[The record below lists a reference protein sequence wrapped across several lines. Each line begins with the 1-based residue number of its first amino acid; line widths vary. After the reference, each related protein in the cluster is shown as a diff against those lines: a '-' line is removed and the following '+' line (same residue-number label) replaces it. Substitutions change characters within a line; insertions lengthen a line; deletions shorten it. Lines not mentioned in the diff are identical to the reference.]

1 MKKISQ
7 TELVAYIDEL
17 DDKLNNKRYR
27 DILYNEVLT
36 SNKRKTNCD
45 KRYKV
50 IAELIRNNYQ
60 TQVGDATVWRV
71 LRIKNESKEMFDEI
85 KSGDIAIKTA
95 YNKMFDI
102 NEYRG
107 VGDSVKLD
115 VPNIQN
121 IEDTLVTIKKVLEDN
136 KDCFPNNK
144 RLSDIDSKLF
154 ELRKTVNK
162 IMQYN
167 DIDNF

>member
-7 TELVAYIDEL
+7 TELVTYIDEL

-102 NEYRG
+102 NEYRRA
-107 VGDSVKLD
+107 GDSVKLD

>member
-7 TELVAYIDEL
+7 KELITYIDEL
-17 DDKLNNKRYR
+17 DEKLNNKRYR

-36 SNKRKTNCD
+36 SDKRRTDCD

-85 KSGDIAIKTA
+85 KNGDIGIKTA
-95 YNKMFDI
+95 FNKLFGV
-102 NEYRG
+102 NENKRT
-107 VGDSVKLD
+107 GDRVKLD

-121 IEDTLVTIKKVLEDN
+121 IEDTLVAIKKVLEEN
-136 KDCFPNNK
+136 KDSFPNNK

-162 IMQYN
+162 LMQYN
-167 DIDNF
+167 DIDNY

>member
-27 DILYNEVLT
+27 DILYNNVLT
-36 SNKRKTNCD
+36 SNKRKTDCD
-45 KRYKV
+45 KRYKA

-71 LRIKNESKEMFDEI
+71 LRIKNESKKMFD
-85 KSGDIAIKTA
+85 KVKNGDIGIKTA
-95 YNKMFDI
+95 FNELFGI
-102 NEYRG
+102 NENKR
-107 VGDSVKLD
+107 VGDGVKLNI
-115 VPNIQN
+115 PNIQN
-121 IEDTLVTIKKVLEDN
+121 IEDTLVTIKKVLEEN
-136 KDCFPNNK
+136 KDCFPSNK

-162 IMQYN
+162 LMQYN
-167 DIDNF
+167 DTENY

>member
-27 DILYNEVLT
+27 DVLYDEVLT
-36 SNKRKTNCD
+36 SNKRKTNCG

-50 IAELIRNNYQ
+50 IAELIKNNYK
-60 TQVGDATVWRV
+60 TQVGDTTVWRV
-71 LRIKNESKEMFDEI
+71 LRIKNESKEMFNKI
-85 KSGDIAIKTA
+85 KEGNIAIKTA

-102 NEYRG
+102 NEYRR

-144 RLSDIDSKLF
+144 RLSDIDSKLY

-167 DIDNF
+167 DTDTY

>member
-36 SNKRKTNCD
+36 SDKRKTNCD

-50 IAELIRNNYQ
+50 IAELIKNNYK
-60 TQVGDATVWRV
+60 TQVGDTTVWRV
-71 LRIKNESKEMFDEI
+71 LRIKNESREIFNKVKE
-85 KSGDIAIKTA
+85 GDIAIKKA
-95 YNKMFDI
+95 YNELFGI
-102 NEYRG
+102 NENKR
-107 VGDSVKLD
+107 VGDNIRLD

-121 IEDTLVTIKKVLEDN
+121 IEDTLIEIKKILEEN
-136 KDCFPNNK
+136 KDQFPNNK
-144 RLSDIDSKLF
+144 RLNDIDSKLY

-167 DIDNF
+167 DTDTY

>member
-7 TELVAYIDEL
+7 IELVTYIDEL

-71 LRIKNESKEMFDEI
+71 LRIKNESKKMFDEV
-85 KSGDIAIKTA
+85 KNGDIGIKTA
-95 YNKMFDI
+95 FNELFGVNENK
-102 NEYRG
+102 R
-107 VGDSVKLD
+107 VGDSAKLD
-115 VPNIQN
+115 IPNIQN
-121 IEDTLVTIKKVLEDN
+121 IEDTLVAIKKVLEDN
-136 KDCFPNNK
+136 KDYFPNNK

>member
-7 TELVAYIDEL
+7 IELVTYIDEL

-27 DILYNEVLT
+27 DVLYDEVLT

-50 IAELIRNNYQ
+50 IAELIKNNYK
-60 TQVGDATVWRV
+60 TQVGDTTVWRV
-71 LRIKNESKEMFDEI
+71 LRIKNESKEMFNKI
-85 KSGDIAIKTA
+85 KEGNIAIKKA
-95 YNKMFDI
+95 YNELFGI
-102 NEYRG
+102 NENKR
-107 VGDSVKLD
+107 VGNNIKLD
-115 VPNIQN
+115 VSNIQN
-121 IEDTLVTIKKVLEDN
+121 IEDTLIEIKKILEEN
-136 KDCFPNNK
+136 KDQFPNNK